1 MFNENYI
8 CEHPLVADRFVR
20 WLQVDA
26 DDTVASVSLRWWPDE
41 VLPERRRLA
50 ASTPD
55 DFRQL
60 ANLGT
65 ACRGVTTTHE

>member
-1 MFNENYI
+1 MRYYLN
-8 CEHPLVADRFVR
+8 A
-20 WLQVDA
+20 A
-26 DDTVASVSLRWWPDE
+26 GSLPQ
-41 VLPERRRLA
+41 
-50 ASTPD
+50 TPD